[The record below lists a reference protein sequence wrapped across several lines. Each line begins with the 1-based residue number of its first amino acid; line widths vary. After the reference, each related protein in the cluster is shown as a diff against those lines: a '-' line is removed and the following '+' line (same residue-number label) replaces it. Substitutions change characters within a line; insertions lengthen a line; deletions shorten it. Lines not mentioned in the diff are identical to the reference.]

1 MEQPQYSK
9 FYHSLR
15 KVFIKLPGFEAI
27 YERTETS
34 PLPAEPMMFSFI
46 GIIVIPAITAI
57 VLTLA
62 EVYPATIAIHWLA
75 DKFDIHSLKMA
86 AAVNIVAFMLAAF
99 VIALPILIIY
109 RILNTKR

>member
-9 FYHSLR
+9 FYQSLR
-15 KVFIKLPGFEAI
+15 KVFINLPGFEAI
-27 YERTETS
+27 YERIENS
-34 PLPAEPMMFSFI
+34 PLPAEPFI
-46 GIIVIPAITAI
+46 YSLFGVMVLPAMLAI
-57 VLTLA
+57 VLTML

-75 DKFDIHSLKMA
+75 NKYEIYSFKMA

-109 RILNTKR
+109 RLSRR